1 MDFVENLEMMHIVG
15 GACVCVCVCWGVRG
29 NLFAYKNPCVSGPLF
44 LSTFVTIEKIMIK
57 TESKLIYP

>member
-1 MDFVENLEMMHIVG
+1 MGGGRGEWVG
-15 GACVCVCVCWGVRG
+15 GGGVRG
-29 NLFAYKNPCVSGPLF
+29 NLFAYKNPFVSGPLF